1 MAESVI
7 VKHLRDGTLTYAVGA
22 NSYVFAFEQGNF
34 QLQVPGPSVALYL
47 DRGRITDPP
56 SIRYNEDQPMNG
68 SFSVYFRDVTDA
80 AYVTAM
86 EFLLKTGQYASLWGT
101 SMGVGGEV
109 KTGTL
114 TWDIAGT
121 THNDPSNHTLVLPYS
136 TLSGGA
142 ADGNPNLITFN
153 FTSYAVY
160 PSSAT

>member
-7 VKHLRDGTLTYAVGA
+7 VKHLRDGTLTYKVGA
-22 NSYVFAFEQGNF
+22 NSYTFAYEQGNF
-34 QLQVPGPSVALYL
+34 QLQVPGPTVALYL

-68 SFSVYFRDVTDA
+68 SFSVYFRDLSDPN
-80 AYVTAM
+80 YVTAM
-86 EFLLKTGQYASLWGT
+86 ELVLKAGQYASLWGT
-101 SMGVGGEV
+101 SMGANGEV

-114 TWDIAGT
+114 TWEVAGAS
-121 THNDPSNHTLVLPYS
+121 HGDAANHAMDLPYC

-142 ADGNPNLITFN
+142 ADGNPNLVTMN

-160 PSSAT
+160 PSSVT